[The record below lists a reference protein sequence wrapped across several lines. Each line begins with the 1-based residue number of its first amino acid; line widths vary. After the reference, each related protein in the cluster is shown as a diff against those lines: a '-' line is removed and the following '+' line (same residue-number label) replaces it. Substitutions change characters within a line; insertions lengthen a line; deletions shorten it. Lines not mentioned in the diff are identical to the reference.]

1 MTEKKH
7 EGVSRRDFVKGAATG
22 VCAGTFA
29 TMGLYSYSP
38 FAKKRL
44 AKTTRA
50 MKDFGVLK
58 SVKITNIS
66 ETSWFNNA
74 DLIGDIHA
82 AGGLLVNQY
91 DLNWPPFGN
100 GKGTAQGSYK
110 SGIASIKE
118 MIPHDL
124 DKAWEIQETLSLH
137 PENAGGYSCLIEV
150 EELNGKTHKYLLDT
164 GWSYTWTDA
173 AFKREGIDKM
183 LENHEIEA
191 LFISHEHWDH
201 FWGFPVTMKY
211 DPTIPVFIQDGFYPE
226 GLQYIKDSGHTGTL
240 TSYKKAV
247 NPFIPGMAVLKFD
260 VPIINRVFGEISL
273 AFNVKDKGLVLV
285 SGCCHQGI
293 LKFADLAKTELQ
305 YENDRFYG
313 IYGGLHI
320 SPFEDWD
327 PKYDD
332 LVISLGKWGFEKIG
346 CNHCTGHLTAK
357 KFIEAGYPVIRG
369 TARFRSSSPDYLGNG
384 DKISF
389 GV

>member
-1 MTEKKH
+1 MTEEKDK
-7 EGVSRRDFVKGAATG
+7 GVSRRDFVKGAATG

-38 FAKKRL
+38 MAQKRL
-44 AKTTRA
+44 GKPHRA

-66 ETSWFNNA
+66 ETSWFSNA
-74 DLIGDIHA
+74 NLMGDIHK

-100 GKGTAQGSYK
+100 GKGSAQGSYE
-110 SGIASIKE
+110 SGMATIKDL
-118 MIPHDL
+118 IPHDL
-124 DKAWEIQETLSLH
+124 EKAWEIQEKLSLH

-150 EELNGKTHKYLLDT
+150 EELNGKKHKYLLDT
-164 GWSYTWTDA
+164 GWSYKWTDA

-211 DPTIPVFIQDGFYPE
+211 DPTIPVYIQDGFYEE
-226 GLQYIKDSGHTGTL
+226 GLQYIKDSGHTGPL
-240 TSYKKAV
+240 HSYTDAV
-247 NPFIPGMAVLKFD
+247 NQVIPGMAALKFD
-260 VPIINRVFGEISL
+260 VPIINRVFGELSL

-293 LKFADLAKTELQ
+293 LKFADLAYRELK
-305 YENDRFYG
+305 YDHDRFYG

-384 DKISF
+384 DTITF

>member
-7 EGVSRRDFVKGAATG
+7 KGVSRRDFVKGAATG

-50 MKDFGVLK
+50 MNDFGVLK
-58 SVKITNIS
+58 NVKITNIS

-74 DLIGDIHA
+74 NLIGDIHA

-100 GKGTAQGSYK
+100 GKGTAQGSYE
-110 SGIASIKE
+110 SGIASIKDL
-118 MIPHDL
+118 IPHDL
-124 DKAWEIQETLSLH
+124 DKAWEIQEKLSLH
-137 PENAGGYSCLIEV
+137 PENAGGYACLIEV
-150 EELNGKTHKYLLDT
+150 EELSGKTHKYLLDT
-164 GWSYTWTDA
+164 GWSYKWTDA

-183 LENHEIEA
+183 LQNHEIEA

-226 GLQYIKDSGHTGTL
+226 GRQYIKDSGHTGPL
-240 TSYKKAV
+240 TSYSKPV
-247 NPFIPGMAVLKFD
+247 NPVIPGMAALKFD

-293 LKFADLAKTELQ
+293 LKFADLARTELK

-384 DKISF
+384 DKIAF

>member
-1 MTEKKH
+1 MTEKKQT
-7 EGVSRRDFVKGAATG
+7 GVSRRDFVKGAATG

-38 FAKKRL
+38 LAQKRL
-44 AKTTRA
+44 GKPTQA

-58 SVKITNIS
+58 NVKITNIS

-74 DLIGDIHA
+74 QLIGDIHD
-82 AGGLLVNQY
+82 AGGLLVDQY
-91 DLNWPPFGN
+91 SLNWPPFGN
-100 GKGTAQGSYK
+100 GKGIAQGSYA

-124 DKAWEIQETLSLH
+124 DKAWALQETLSLH
-137 PENAGGYSCLIEV
+137 PENAGGYACLIEV
-150 EELNGKTHKYLLDT
+150 EELSGKTHKYLLDT
-164 GWSYTWTDA
+164 GWSYKWTDA

-211 DPTIPVFIQDGFYPE
+211 DPTIPVFIQDGFYAE
-226 GLQYIKDSGHTGTL
+226 GLQYIKDSGHTGPL
-240 TSYKKAV
+240 TSYKKPV
-247 NPFIPGMAVLKFD
+247 NVFIPGMAVLKFD

-273 AFNVKDKGLVLV
+273 AFNVKGKGLVLV

-293 LKFADLAKTELQ
+293 LKFADLARTALK
-305 YENDRFYG
+305 YENNRFYG

-332 LVISLGKWGFEKIG
+332 LVISLGEWGFEKIG

-357 KFIEAGYPVIRG
+357 KFVEAGYPVIRG

-384 DKISF
+384 DKIAF